1 MQSTSPRLGHY
12 NFSYARYLG
21 NDLPKFKEFRLENP
35 QLTHARG
42 ESPTLAVRYGS
53 SILACVAG
61 VKRGRGDLDAR
72 GRKERKA
79 CKETIFSSKLPLIC
93 YANIS

>member
-1 MQSTSPRLGHY
+1 M
-12 NFSYARYLG
+12 G

-42 ESPTLAVRYGS
+42 ESPTVAVRYGS

-61 VKRGRGDLDAR
+61 VKRGRGGFGRAR
-72 GRKERKA
+72 EKGKKRLQGDH
-79 CKETIFSSKLPLIC
+79 CFLQNVPLF
-93 YANIS
+93 AMQT